1 MYCDLECEGQHLLL
15 LNLFAWGLNMLP
27 FLPCQKTVKKDG
39 IAFLDCYTKKYI
51 SCQRCPGL
59 GHSTSKIDIKKGT
72 GKTIKCFQAEWS
84 LHIKSVKYFLPIC
97 NISSDSIE
105 KAPWFRSSPF
115 YLWHGTYFIILH
127 KILLGL
133 VYLKTSSGIGFN
145 GLWCCWKKWGNSGK
159 YEKNLNLSAP
169 GGPYTPMILGI
180 HRKYLWKSIKH
191 LIICKLGRSII
202 GNNGTHYY
210 PL

>member
-1 MYCDLECEGQHLLL
+1 M
-15 LNLFAWGLNMLP
+15 
-27 FLPCQKTVKKDG
+27 
-39 IAFLDCYTKKYI
+39 I
-51 SCQRCPGL
+51 
-59 GHSTSKIDIKKGT
+59 
-72 GKTIKCFQAEWS
+72 

-115 YLWHGTYFIILH
+115 YLWHGNYFIILH

-169 GGPYTPMILGI
+169 GGPYTPWSLEI
-180 HRKYLWKSIKH
+180 HCKYLCKSIKH
-191 LIICKLGRSII
+191 LIIWLLSNIHPVLCMPCQPTRLPQFTSRKCILVNTGIQKLI
-202 GNNGTHYY
+202 GFI
-210 PL
+210 